1 MATHHH
7 GHEVEE
13 ASVDAVQMPALLVAP
28 RLTSRALP
36 CRRGSKENQS
46 TYAQI
51 RNASSIAYRRG
62 WRRRLRTTGSFPRGF
77 LVPLALARCFGACP
91 LPLARR
97 GGVRGPCIRGC
108 LLKLLESCLQGRV
121 KLRKGLCNGAKR
133 LHCWKMM
140 VCGVLVRRVIAGL
153 PIRVFRTW
161 QETGCAEQ
169 QRCILRIARCIA
181 LPGRLRVVKQLHLFI
196 QNHRQLLQ

>member
-1 MATHHH
+1 MPSRCPLCSWRQGSRPEPCRA
-7 GHEVEE
+7 
-13 ASVDAVQMPALLVAP
+13 AAVQRRIRVHTLRFETPAALLTAEAGGADSEPPAP
-28 RLTSRALP
+28 
-36 CRRGSKENQS
+36 
-46 TYAQI
+46 
-51 RNASSIAYRRG
+51 
-62 WRRRLRTTGSFPRGF
+62 FPGGF
-77 LVPLALARCFGACP
+77 LYRWRLPAVSALARRQCP